1 MGKIALEKRRGRREN
16 FQIPLNVSPLPL
28 SKHYEFNCT
37 RRPFQLFIQSP
48 FPSRNISLFS
58 IREARAARCFGTG
71 VVCLSIEARRRNFQF
86 RSFYTRL
93 AYAWFVKDYREKGR
107 KEGRKE
113 HEWIE
118 RFRFRGIVCLSP
130 RIIILLS
137 LIMIVA
143 SRRRVFLFFF
153 FYRPYGE
160 APRAT
165 SRLIVS
171 VFSLFIPPFRF
182 ERTELCRIS
191 RARIL
196 LAEVL
201 SFFYSLISFSKEKR
215 IELRREETR
224 VKKRAKWRLLSW
236 ILN

>member
-1 MGKIALEKRRGRREN
+1 MDRAV
-16 FQIPLNVSPLPL
+16 PVSWNRVSVSSYNYPPVVNYDRCLA
-28 SKHYEFNCT
+28 
-37 RRPFQLFIQSP
+37 SP
-48 FPSRNISLFS
+48 
-58 IREARAARCFGTG
+58 C
-71 VVCLSIEARRRNFQF
+71 V
-86 RSFYTRL
+86 SF
-93 AYAWFVKDYREKGR
+93 
-107 KEGRKE
+107 
-113 HEWIE
+113 
-118 RFRFRGIVCLSP
+118 
-130 RIIILLS
+130 
-137 LIMIVA
+137 
-143 SRRRVFLFFF
+143 FFF

-224 VKKRAKWRLLSW
+224 VKKRAKWSLSSW